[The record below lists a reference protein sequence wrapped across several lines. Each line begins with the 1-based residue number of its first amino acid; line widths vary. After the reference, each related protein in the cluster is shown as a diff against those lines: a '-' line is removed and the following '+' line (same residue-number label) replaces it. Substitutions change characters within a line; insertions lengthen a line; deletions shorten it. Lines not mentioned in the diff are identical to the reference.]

1 VSRASLLGTIG
12 VSGFNDSGNVF
23 TSRGST
29 NQPTFSAVNVGGG
42 VANLNFD
49 RSNPLTRIAV
59 NKSTGIV
66 TVSAV
71 PGRSDMQAA
80 DWTTGRN
87 VSDWGTLQAYLS
99 ATAYSNR
106 NISPSAV
113 NFRLFGTTDGYSIS
127 LQVGPN
133 GKLYMFPYDNSGT
146 TGGITSRGFVIDP
159 DSERIITTFFH
170 NVPSGSVRAM
180 LAPNGKFYM
189 TGSITRLVVLDP
201 STNTVN
207 QTINT
212 SPHTFSGGISIAK
225 NGKFYTLSQ
234 NSGFTGV
241 IFFDPVTETT
251 GSFSSV
257 VDANASYGGY
267 QLAPNGKIYGIPY
280 FTTIMTVIDPE
291 AGSSATY
298 GFVGGVSYSSLPRF
312 CMVFEGS
319 VLAPNG
325 KIYCIPHNVPSTS
338 GPITAGPIGIINPD
352 DNTTTTIASWIGS
365 GTGGVN
371 CQTAFLAP
379 NGKIYTAPNQDSFVV
394 IIDPD
399 TNTTTKIVPS
409 IGFPSLQAQGGVVHP
424 NGKAFFIPYYTTS
437 IGVMDLRLNNNWD
450 INVCTN
456 PMFNKQN

>member
-1 VSRASLLGTIG
+1 MSRATLLGTIG
-12 VSGFNDSGNVF
+12 VSGFNDFGNVF
-23 TSRGST
+23 TSRGGT

-113 NFRLFGTTDGYSIS
+113 NFRLFGTTRGYSNS
-127 LQVGPN
+127 MHVHPN
-133 GKLYMFPYDNSGT
+133 GKIYIFPFDITQT
-146 TGGITSRGFVIDP
+146 TQGYVIDP
-159 DSERIITTFFH
+159 DSERIIATFFQTYY
-170 NVPSGSVRAM
+170 VSRAS
-180 LAPNGKFYM
+180 LAPNGKFYLP
-189 TGSITRLVVLDP
+189 TGSTRLVVLDP
-201 STNTVN
+201 STNNIN

-212 SPHTFSGGISIAK
+212 SPWTFGFETLAR
-225 NGKFYTLSQ
+225 NGKFYLIQKTSTI
-234 NSGFTGV
+234 TGAV
-241 IFFDPVTETT
+241 FFDPVTETT
-251 GSFSSV
+251 GSFSCIIDSSNTP
-257 VDANASYGGY
+257 AIFSGSYNGTV
-267 QLAPNGKIYGIPY
+267 LAPNGKIYTIPY
-280 FTTIMTVIDPE
+280 YSTCFTVIDPDTQT
-291 AGSSATY
+291 SSTY
-298 GFVGGVSYSSLPRF
+298 GFVGGYDSGTTWGKV
-312 CMVFEGS
+312 MDFEGG
-319 VLAPNG
+319 VLAING
-325 KIYCIPHNVPSTS
+325 KIYCIPHNVGSAVPASR
-338 GPITAGPIGIINPD
+338 IGIINPD
-352 DNTTTTIASWIGS
+352 DNTTTTFAGWVGSSAS
-365 GTGGVN
+365 VN

-399 TNTTTKIVPS
+399 TNTTTKLVPS
-409 IGFPSLQAQGGVVHP
+409 IGFPSLQAQGGVMHP
-424 NGKAFFIPYYTTS
+424 NGKAFFVPYYTTS

-456 PMFNKQN
+456 PMFNKQT